1 MPDKP
6 IQIAISS
13 PKRTLDA
20 ARKALEKYGGGLT
33 GDLDSGDVVAK
44 TPVGDVV
51 GRYTVDGD
59 TLTIHIDRKPRLA
72 PSGVVRNIVTHFFD
86 NLDT

>member
-1 MPDKP
+1 MDGVGD
-6 IQIAISS
+6 
-13 PKRTLDA
+13 RVGDCVGLDID
-20 ARKALEKYGGGLT
+20 
-33 GDLDSGDVVAK
+33 GDTVGDTEGADVAGE
-44 TPVGDVV
+44 PVGDVV